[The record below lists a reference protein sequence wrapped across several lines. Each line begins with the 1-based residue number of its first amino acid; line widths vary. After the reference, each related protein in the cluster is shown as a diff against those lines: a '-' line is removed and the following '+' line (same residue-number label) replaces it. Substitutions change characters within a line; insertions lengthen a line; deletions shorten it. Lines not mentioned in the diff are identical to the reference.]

1 MYLNGP
7 DLRSVSRGHVIPQG
21 DVSPDPLPSW
31 PISGVGPGQRVYP
44 LPSQVGPMAGGGPPL
59 SVSASLS
66 HRGKRYPDNVGIQV

>member
-44 LPSQVGPMAGGGPPL
+44 LPSQVGPLAGGGPPPSLRL
-59 SVSASLS
+59 SVSTKA
-66 HRGKRYPDNVGIQV
+66 DNWKWLLTS